1 MGQRHAKGF
10 LPYYLLAL
18 FMTFTVVVN
27 AQQKTV
33 QGTVTDETEAPLP
46 GVTVVVKGTN
56 QGTITDA
63 DGNYPL
69 EVPADAEVLSFSFIG
84 MAPREIE
91 IGNQTVINVS
101 LESKVI
107 GLQEVVAVGYSTR
120 KAGEVTGSVSSVQT
134 EDIEDMAAV
143 SASET
148 LKGNVSGVDIIKGN
162 TPGEGADI
170 RIRGLGTINNNDPL
184 WVVDGVPGGNVNPS
198 NIESISILKDA
209 SAQAIYGARA
219 SNGVVLV
226 TTKSGKQGQET
237 RVDVNVKR
245 GISRNVNSYNLL
257 NTQEYGEML
266 WMEARNANGGTLPDG
281 FSHPQYGSGDSPSIP
296 NYILPAGAEEVDH
309 SLYDNQMIHEDGDD
323 TYLIMKANKEG
334 TDWLDAADQD
344 AAFQEYSVNVSGGS
358 ETTNYAFQVGYL
370 EEEGIMKYTDYKRY
384 NLRSN
389 VTANPTDWLEVG
401 EKIGVT
407 YSKDM
412 GMQSNNQESSPI
424 SWTYRMQPIV
434 PVYDIKGNFAGSRA
448 EGMGNGENVL
458 FNLYSQ
464 RNNWNKGMNVSGNT
478 YAEINPIEGLT
489 LKSLFG
495 VNYDASQSRN
505 LSYVEKAHAER
516 GKYRGLSES
525 DWFGM
530 QWNWSNTLQ
539 YSKTFA
545 GMHDITAMAGTEAIN
560 NVSRWRGASRD
571 EFFSGDPNY
580 MQLDA
585 GVQNQSNYGNSSEWS
600 LFSMFGR
607 LNYTLDEKYILE
619 GVIRRDGS
627 SRFGEGGNYGVF
639 PAFSAGWRISN
650 EEFMSFTDNWLDFM
664 KLRFG
669 YGQTGNDQIGNY
681 NAYTTYASNIGA
693 GFWEGGGSYY
703 PINGV
708 NQGGGA
714 AGFKRD
720 AFGNPSVQWEST
732 STYNLA
738 VDLTVLDNFDIS
750 VDVWKRITED
760 MLYPEQIP
768 DVRGQ
773 ASAPSVNVGEM
784 ENNGIDVELGYSG
797 SGINNELKYNVAL
810 NVSRYQNEVVK
821 LSGEE
826 GEFIQGNSF
835 REMVYAR
842 AEAGTQFPEFYGYV
856 VEGIFQSEEEANNH
870 PEAFGGGYNQEGA
883 FKYKDVNGDGAINA
897 DDRTYIGSP
906 HPDFTGGFNFSASYK
921 NFRLSTRLYGS
932 YGNEMVNYVRRWIDF
947 NQFLGNRSERRLY
960 KSYDS
965 PYLDNNEN
973 AEMPIARD
981 DDTNDQLPS
990 TYFVE
995 DASYLRMQNLK
1006 LSYDLSSIFG
1016 DETFR
1021 NIIVYG
1027 QVNNVFT
1034 ITDYSGLDP
1043 EVRSGGINK
1052 GVDRGSWPTS
1062 RRFLLGLNLGF

>member
-63 DGNYPL
+63 DGNYTL

-296 NYILPAGAEEVDH
+296 NYILPAGAEEADH
-309 SLYDNQMIHEDGDD
+309 SLYDDQMIHEDGDD